1 MEIYVMILA
10 ALVAALS
17 GITFF
22 TLHEMERIRKETEV
36 KKNDLSDAE
45 IDQLRQVVA
54 IMSYMGDAHE
64 DKNKS

>member
-1 MEIYVMILA
+1 MEIYVMILT
-10 ALVAALS
+10 ALIAALS
-17 GITFF
+17 GVLFF
-22 TLHEMERIRKETEV
+22 TLHEVERIRKEAEG

>member
-1 MEIYVMILA
+1 MEIYVMILT

-22 TLHEMERIRKETEV
+22 TLYEMERIRKETEA